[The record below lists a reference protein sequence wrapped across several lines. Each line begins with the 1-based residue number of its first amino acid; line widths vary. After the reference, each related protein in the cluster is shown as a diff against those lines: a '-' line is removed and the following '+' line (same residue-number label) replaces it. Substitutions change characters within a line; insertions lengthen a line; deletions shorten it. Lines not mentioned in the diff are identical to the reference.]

1 MQSRDITL
9 RGVDGDKLDTD
20 ESGTEEWESLFGSRS
35 NTEAASARVF
45 VDDFGTM
52 HWPVLFMYP
61 EYTQTDLISQV
72 SCQISIPDTLS
83 MWQLSTLRMKREAT
97 KSLFPISWAVEMN
110 YIHVFTRYA
119 IRV

>member
-1 MQSRDITL
+1 M
-9 RGVDGDKLDTD
+9 DGDELDTD

-72 SCQISIPDTLS
+72 SCQIWIPDTLS
-83 MWQLSTLRMKREAT
+83 LWKLPTLRMKLKAT
-97 KSLFPISWAVEMN
+97 KFFFPIRCDVEIN
-110 YIHVFTRYA
+110 YLHVFVSYA
-119 IRV
+119 THV